1 MTEGLMLM
9 IINSARIRQYQA
21 MFLSQA
27 LLAALGFTPIGG
39 LCLAL
44 FGVLPLWF
52 SAIFVVLP
60 AGVLAITLGVLHP
73 QLGKLA
79 ASGLVAGII
88 ATAAYDAFR
97 LSFVI
102 IGIWGDFIPVIGR
115 MLLSDAS
122 AAPIWGYLWRYVG
135 NGGAMGLTFAL
146 LPWRGLRAGMIY
158 GTAICGCL
166 LGTLIL
172 APDTQTALFHL
183 TPVTATT
190 ALIGH
195 LLYGATLGWLLRAA
209 PDYTELA
216 K

>member
-1 MTEGLMLM
+1 M
-9 IINSARIRQYQA
+9 IISNTRIRQYQA
-21 MFLSQA
+21 LFPSQA

-44 FGVLPLWF
+44 FGILPLWF
-52 SAIFVVLP
+52 STIFVVLP
-60 AGVLAITLGVLHP
+60 AGVLAITLGVRHP

-88 ATAAYDAFR
+88 ATAVYDAFR

-102 IGIWGDFIPVIGR
+102 IGIWSDFIPVIGQ
-115 MLLSDAS
+115 MILSDAS
-122 AAPIWGYLWRYVG
+122 AAPFWGYLWRYVG

-146 LPWRGLRAGMIY
+146 LPWRGLRAGMVY
-158 GTAICGCL
+158 GTAICCCL

-172 APDTQTALFHL
+172 APSAQTVLFYL

-195 LLYGATLGWLLRAA
+195 LLYGATLGWLLQAA
-209 PDYTELA
+209 PDYTGLS
-216 K
+216 